1 MYAYDLFGC
10 IETCT
15 IVMNIYYDNIYLCIY
30 ILYVL
35 IALAIYLTNYL
46 RIYKVPTSVYARSS
60 CTP

>member
-30 ILYVL
+30 ILCVNCSR
-35 IALAIYLTNYL
+35 YLSNQLSAY
-46 RIYKVPTSVYARSS
+46 I
-60 CTP
+60 